1 MFFSKSMPSLKRR
14 GKMSRKISRKISRK
28 MSRKISR
35 KMSRKMRKT
44 KKGGC
49 KMLPWNPAPIY
60 PPMETAQPLTYVN
73 Y

>member
-28 MSRKISR
+28 MK
-35 KMSRKMRKT
+35 RKMRKT

>member
-1 MFFSKSMPSLKRR
+1 MK
-14 GKMSRKISRKISRK
+14 
-28 MSRKISR
+28 
-35 KMSRKMRKT
+35 RKMRKT

-73 Y
+73 YQT

>member
-1 MFFSKSMPSLKRR
+1 MPSLKRR

-28 MSRKISR
+28 MK
-35 KMSRKMRKT
+35 RKMRKT